1 VQINETPHESAPP
14 PHAQLIQMATGYWV
28 SRIVYAAAKL
38 DLADRLADGPKSA
51 AELAGSTETDAPSL
65 HRLMRALAAL
75 GILAGRDGNRFALT
89 PLGETLKSGAPGSA
103 RATVLTLGGPF
114 GWRAWEE
121 IVYSIQTGKTGFE
134 KAFGMGAFDYLA
146 RHPEDASLFS
156 ETMIGIHGGEPPTV
170 AEAYDFSRF
179 GTVADI
185 GGATGTLL
193 ATVLKRHAKP
203 RGLLFD
209 MPHVV
214 REAPPLLTKYGVA
227 DRVRIE
233 SGSFFETVPAGADA
247 YMLSHVIHDWSEEQ
261 CLTILGHVRKVIP
274 KDGRLLIVEM
284 VLPPG
289 DEFHPGK
296 ILDITMLVMPGG
308 RERTPDEYADLLGKA
323 RFRMER
329 VIPTTSAVS
338 LVEAVPV

>member
-1 VQINETPHESAPP
+1 VQTNETTGEPDLP
-14 PHAQLIQMATGYWV
+14 PHARVIQMATGYWV
-28 SRIVYAAAKL
+28 SRIVFAAAKL

-51 AELAGSTETDAPSL
+51 AELADPTKTNAHAL

-75 GILAGRDGNRFALT
+75 GILAGRDGERFALT
-89 PLGETLKSGAPGSA
+89 PLGETLKTGAPGSA
-103 RATVLTLGGPF
+103 RATVLTLGGPL

-121 IVYSIQTGKTGFE
+121 IVYSVRTGKTGFE
-134 KAFGMGAFDYLA
+134 KVFGMGAFDYLSQ
-146 RHPEDASLFS
+146 HPDEAALFS
-156 ETMIGIHGGEPPTV
+156 ETMIGVHGAEPPAV
-170 AEAYDFSRF
+170 AEAFDFSRF

-185 GGATGTLL
+185 GGASGNLL
-193 ATVLKRHAKP
+193 AAVLARHAKP
-203 RGLLFD
+203 RGILFD
-209 MPHVV
+209 LPHVV
-214 REAPPLLTKYGVA
+214 RDAPALLKARGVA

-233 SGSFFETVPAGADA
+233 TGSFFETVPAGADA

-261 CLTILGHVRKVIP
+261 CLTILGHVRRAVP

-308 RERTPDEYADLLGKA
+308 QERTPDEYAGLLGKA
-323 RFRMER
+323 RFQMER
-329 VIPTTSAVS
+329 IVPTASAVS
-338 LVEAVPV
+338 IVEAVPV

>member
-1 VQINETPHESAPP
+1 VQTNGTNEAAPP

-28 SRIVYAAAKL
+28 SRILYAAARL
-38 DLADRLADGPKSA
+38 GLADRLADGPKSA
-51 AELAGSTETDAPSL
+51 AELAGPTETHAPAL

-75 GILAGRDGNRFALT
+75 GILTGKDGKRFGLT
-89 PLGETLKSGAPGSA
+89 PLGEALRTGAPGSA
-103 RATVLTLGGPF
+103 RATVLTLGGHL

-121 IVYSIQTGKTGFE
+121 IMHSVQTGKTGFE
-134 KAFGMGAFDYLA
+134 KVFGMGAFDYLA
-146 RHPEDASLFS
+146 RHPDEASLFS
-156 ETMIGIHGGEPPTV
+156 ETMIGVHGAEPPTV
-170 AEAYDFSRF
+170 AEAYDFSKF

-185 GGATGTLL
+185 GGASGNLL
-193 ATVLKRHAKP
+193 AAVLTRHAKP

-209 MPHVV
+209 LPHVV
-214 REAPPLLTKYGVA
+214 RDAPALLKARGVA

-261 CLTILGHVRKVIP
+261 CLTILGHVRKVVP

-308 RERTPDEYADLLGKA
+308 QERTPEEYAELLGKA

-338 LVEAVPV
+338 IVEAVPA